1 MSEGLP
7 HEVRSSFPTQ
17 KIKNFLDRIE
27 KLLELTGI
35 YGYTVVYR
43 NIMSC
48 PTNESDVDFFV
59 LRTLKIDENI
69 RNPRIFLRKMA
80 TCSCFAG
87 PIDIRIHASMY
98 CMSICPLTHII
109 AIDKS
114 HYLQKENEINEH
126 VIN

>member
-59 LRTLKIDENI
+59 LRTPKIDENI
-69 RNPRIFLRKMA
+69 RNPRNFLRKMG

>member
-43 NIMSC
+43 YIMSC
-48 PTNESDVDFFV
+48 STNEADVDFFV

-98 CMSICPLTHII
+98 FMSICPLTHII
-109 AIDKS
+109 FS
-114 HYLQKENEINEH
+114 FYLCRFSLRPLRS
-126 VIN
+126 

>member
-59 LRTLKIDENI
+59 LRTPKIDENI

-87 PIDIRIHASMY
+87 HMDIKIYEKDFIM
-98 CMSICPLTHII
+98 M
-109 AIDKS
+109 
-114 HYLQKENEINEH
+114 EI
-126 VIN
+126 